1 MYRSAAVYLCYMS
14 VRKQISDVNG
24 VYFITFTCARWL
36 PLFDITNGYDA
47 VYKWFDYLKEKGH
60 YIIGYVIMPN
70 HLHALIAFSKT
81 DQSINTV
88 IGNGKRFMAYELV
101 KRLKEMNKEDIL
113 DQLSSWV
120 NKTER
125 LRNKKHEVFEPSF
138 DRKECYSIA
147 FMKQKIDYIH
157 HNPCKAN
164 MQYVK
169 LPEDYLHSSAM
180 YYYTGKQGVYSVITY
195 MELQDI
201 DLR

>member
-14 VRKQISDVNG
+14 VRKQISEVNG
-24 VYFITFTCARWL
+24 VYFTTFTCARWL
-36 PLFDITNGYDA
+36 PLFEITNGYDA
-47 VYKWFDYLKEKGH
+47 VYKWVDYLKQKGH

-81 DQSINTV
+81 DQSINTA
-88 IGNGKRFMAYELV
+88 IGNGKRFMAYELI

-113 DQLSSWV
+113 AQISGWV
-120 NKTER
+120 NKTDR

-147 FMKQKIDYIH
+147 FMKQKIDDIH
-157 HNPCKAN
+157 YNPCKEN
-164 MQYVK
+164 IQGVK

-180 YYYTGKQGVYSVITY
+180 HYYIGKQGVYAVITY
-195 MELQDI
+195 MELQHI